1 MKSNLV
7 LVVVLV
13 LYYKDC
19 MVGPNIDIAFMLS
32 GNEVPQVVTTKV
44 NVLQHGDTV
53 TIKCMVTNTGSL
65 VTKVNRISWFKDG
78 EMMEEN
84 PEEPRH
90 TIDPM
95 VIRNAGAE
103 HGGNYTCFLEIMV
116 RNRKHINIS
125 DTTQVQSKLA

>member
-1 MKSNLV
+1 
-7 LVVVLV
+7 
-13 LYYKDC
+13 
-19 MVGPNIDIAFMLS
+19 MVDPNIDIAFMLS

-53 TIKCMVTNTGSL
+53 TIKCMVTDTVSP
-65 VTKVNRISWFKDG
+65 VTKVNRIAWFKDG

-84 PEEPRH
+84 REHPRH

-103 HGGNYTCFLEIMV
+103 HGGNYTCLLEVKV
-116 RNRKHINIS
+116 RDLKQMNIS
-125 DTTQVQSKLA
+125 DTTQVQSK